1 MGACQVISIV
11 SLECPVCGAPF
22 APGADRCAYCGS
34 ILVLQTDHPRI
45 DPKALNR
52 AVVSERI
59 AEFRDTLKREPGN
72 VTAHYGLGVA
82 YYNLGLT
89 EAAIRELDHACRLTP
104 ENPHIHTQLAVAY
117 REELRSGEPTARGEM
132 EDHIQYALRLDPDNV
147 EAMLLQAELDL
158 EREHHA
164 KAIGHLERA
173 YALEPDRAREKL
185 RDALMRSIRWRER
198 NGHATAERWARI
210 EAIDPEFA
218 LRERGQAGVP
228 LGLVAPVLD
237 PATRAGLEQKVSQ
250 GGKRLKGALKGFFV
264 GLGIGFVV
272 IIVLAMLSTAV
283 ERDSGPYNVI
293 LVVFILSFLLPVVL
307 AVRGWYVAKR

>member
-1 MGACQVISIV
+1 MISIV

-22 APGADRCAYCGS
+22 APGVDRCVYCGS

-45 DPKALNR
+45 DPRALNR

-89 EAAIRELDHACRLTP
+89 EAAIRELDHACRITP

-117 REELRSGEPTARGEM
+117 REELRSGEPAAREEM

-173 YALEPDRAREKL
+173 YALEPERAREKL
-185 RDALMRSIRWRER
+185 RDALMQSIRWRER
-198 NGHATAERWARI
+198 NGHATGEQWARI
-210 EAIDPEFA
+210 EAVDPDVA
-218 LRERGQAGVP
+218 LRERGQGEAP
-228 LGLVAPVLD
+228 LRFAAPVLD
-237 PATRAGLEQKVSQ
+237 PATRTELEQKVSQ
-250 GGKRLKGALKGFFV
+250 GSRRLKGAIKGFFIGV
-264 GLGIGFVV
+264 GVGFVM
-272 IIVLAMLSTAV
+272 IIALAALSNAV

-293 LVVFILSFLLPVVL
+293 LALFMLSFLIPVVL